1 MNSVSRLIYKINESM
16 GNFHWET
23 SFYAS
28 ESNTEVSITQ
38 TWFDGTKT
46 LLKSNVIVTKEEL
59 EGVLRRLS

>member
-1 MNSVSRLIYKINESM
+1 VNSVSRLIYKINESM

>member
-28 ESNTEVSITQ
+28 ESKTEISITQ

>member
-1 MNSVSRLIYKINESM
+1 MNSVSRLIYKTNESM
-16 GNFHWET
+16 GTFHWET

-28 ESNTEVSITQ
+28 ESNKEISITQ